1 MRKTRSPLAFFTL
14 SIVFFIILFCIVF
27 VIVDI
32 NSKLAPDN
40 QLLTGTTSD
49 QSPGGIL
56 SITAWEFDRSGTVK
70 DNYDRKEHYKPITM
84 SPGREV
90 LVVSAYNTEHSTVEP
105 HPYLYISAYCD
116 NSKLTAGYS
125 LPIAYWGEPCGV
137 NDFVPDKM
145 NYAGEMTD
153 IARRDSLMIYAA
165 VNTRSEESFMNAQT
179 DESGKPLAHSTRSER
194 LIEVCP
200 GASGGDAFVTRD
212 ISETTLIFQAFS
224 NDLDEKLIAFA
235 KVRVTYYSPWGFGL
249 PKSEYSGKLRELGI
263 DGLDSYAFAT
273 AVLVDYW
280 ESDNI

>member
-1 MRKTRSPLAFFTL
+1 MKDRRGNPLAIYAASL
-14 SIVFFIILFCIVF
+14 ACLALVIGIVF

-32 NSKLAPDN
+32 NSKLAPDS
-40 QLLTGTTSD
+40 QLLTETTVD

-56 SITAWEFDRSGTVK
+56 SITAWEFDRSVTVK
-70 DNYDRKEHYKPITM
+70 DNSDRKEHYKPITM

-90 LVVSAYNTEHSTVEP
+90 LVVSAYRTEHSTVEP

-116 NSKLTAGYS
+116 DSKLTAGYS

-137 NDFVPDKM
+137 RDFVPDNM
-145 NYAGEMTD
+145 NYAGEKTD

-165 VNTRSEESFMNAQT
+165 VDTRSEESFMNAQT
-179 DESGKPLAHSTRSER
+179 DESGKPLPHSTRSER
-194 LIEVCP
+194 LVDVFP
-200 GASGGDAFVTRD
+200 GASGSDSFVTRD

-249 PKSEYSGKLRELGI
+249 SGGKYSEKLRELGI
-263 DGLDSYAFAT
+263 DEPDNYGYAT
-273 AVLVDYW
+273 AELVEYW
-280 ESDNI
+280 ENPQ